1 MIEQLFTALYM
12 ALTQSFWLALLAAF
26 AWGILSILLSPCHL
40 SSIPLVIGFIM
51 NQEKSKNGAFTLSTI
66 FSVGILFSIAAIGLI
81 TAGLGRIMGDVGQY
95 GNIVVAIIFFVVGLY
110 MMDVIPLNWSFGA
123 SQTKLKGFYAA
134 LVLGLVFG
142 LALGPCTFA
151 FLAPI
156 LGIVFS
162 QAQSNFV
169 ASILILLAFA
179 LGHCGVIIFFGTV
192 AERVQNY
199 LNWTNDSKGFIWLK
213 RICGFLVI
221 LGGIYLLF
229 K

>member
-1 MIEQLFTALYM
+1 MIEQVFTTLYM
-12 ALTQSFWLALLAAF
+12 ALTQSVWLALLAAF
-26 AWGILSILLSPCHL
+26 VWGILSILLSPCHL

-51 NQEKSKNGAFTLSTI
+51 NQKRSKNGAFVLSTI
-66 FSVGILFSIAAIGLI
+66 FAIGILVSIIAIGLI

-95 GNIVVAIIFFVVGLY
+95 GNIVFAIIFFIVGLY
-110 MMDVIPLNWSFGA
+110 MMDVIPLNWSFGT
-123 SQTKLKGFYAA
+123 SQTKLQGISAA
-134 LVLGLVFG
+134 LVLGLIFG

-162 QAQSNFV
+162 KAETNFV
-169 ASILILLAFA
+169 ASILILLSFA
-179 LGHCGVIIFFGTV
+179 IGHCSVIIFFGTV

-199 LNWTNDSKGFIWLK
+199 LNWTNDSNGFIWLK
-213 RICGFLVI
+213 RTCGFLVI